1 MAHPTRLGWF
11 PRPAEAASGFAV
23 PSRHA
28 PAFALAAALA
38 LTGCRKEG
46 DDPAR
51 TVLAFLEDLRRA
63 DEDLERAKRVVAAL
77 PAASR
82 RDLDERANRA
92 SVVLGRRV
100 EPPELIVDAFVVV
113 RFEPV
118 RTTSDVKG
126 DRAVVELFGANEAVE
141 HARVSCTREGDR
153 WAVEVPF
160 STEAAGHEG
169 PGRTGEGRQ

>member
-1 MAHPTRLGWF
+1 MPPRL
-11 PRPAEAASGFAV
+11 ALSL
-23 PSRHA
+23 
-28 PAFALAAALA
+28 ALAAIALA
-38 LTGCRKEG
+38 GCRKEA

-51 TVLAFLEDLRRA
+51 TVLAFLEDLRHA

-77 PAASR
+77 PARSR
-82 RDLDERANRA
+82 RDLDERASRA

-113 RFEPV
+113 RFDPV
-118 RTTSDVKG
+118 RTASEVSG

-141 HARVSCTREGDR
+141 HARVSCSREGDR

-160 STEAAGHEG
+160 STESARHEASARAGE
-169 PGRTGEGRQ
+169 TRQ